1 VAAQGEAALC
11 AKLHLSAPGV
21 VKLIEKSSEMIPK
34 TPTIETVGYDGRT
47 DIFDPKKYLCVHK
60 IALQLWI
67 RGHSAGSEAIIY
79 ATRWAAMAVGAH
91 LRLRSARKRIVER
104 IQ

>member
-34 TPTIETVGYDGRT
+34 TPTIETVGYDGRA
-47 DIFDPKKYLCVHK
+47 DIFDSKKYLCVHK

-67 RGHSAGSEAIIY
+67 RGHSAGSEAM
-79 ATRWAAMAVGAH
+79 RWAAMEVDAH
-91 LRLRSARKRIVER
+91 LRLSSARKRIVER
-104 IQ
+104 IR